1 MKKTKVRI
9 TKKVEN
15 GVLFDMKQVYELM
28 IILFIRYISL
38 VLFFINIISSIILIL
53 KKTHQELKIH
63 RNRTYKEVF
72 RDQIH
77 QHKHLLIAPLVL
89 ILLAIPRLIL
99 TYLSK
104 CMESDDDIWL
114 YLVGYFISFLPSMMS
129 FLVFVMPS
137 KFYKKEFR
145 KTIDQYRKVLRT
157 LFESPLK

>member
-1 MKKTKVRI
+1 
-9 TKKVEN
+9 
-15 GVLFDMKQVYELM
+15 M

-72 RDQIH
+72 RDQID
-77 QHKHLLIAPLVL
+77 QHRHLLIASLVL
-89 ILLAIPRLIL
+89 ILLAVPRLIL
-99 TYLSK
+99 TYISK

-114 YLVGYFISFLPSMMS
+114 YLAGYFISFVPSMMS

-137 KFYKKEFR
+137 RFYKKEFG
-145 KTIDQYRKVLRT
+145 TMIDQYRKILRRPFKST
-157 LFESPLK
+157 L